1 MKKKPVVGP
10 MPVIRRQKPS
20 PLMRLMQGRRSAL
33 DVLFER
39 SYSMMMGEFRGL
51 WRKYYFLN
59 QPEHVSRILDADVDL
74 YPKSDLMSTF
84 LNQILGNGIF
94 VSNGATWKRQRKMM
108 NTAFELARVGE
119 AFGQMVQSVDAMGER
134 LDKVADGRDVAIDM
148 EMSHVTADIIF
159 RTIFSEPLEREEAET
174 VFRAFNQYQ
183 ELAYVHGVW
192 AMAGLPQSLSLARLR
207 AVRHARAIRGPLER
221 LVRKR
226 LDLLARTPEEAPRDI
241 LASLIAA
248 RDGDGR
254 AFTEKELVDQ
264 IAVVFLAGHETSASA
279 LSWTLYL
286 IARDADVQARM
297 QAEADAVYGEGHGLR
312 MSDFRKL
319 KLTRDAF
326 REALRLYPPVSFVP
340 RDITVPETIRD
351 KHLKKGAA
359 VFIPIWLMHRH
370 REYWKSPD
378 VFDPDRFSRAEEKEA
393 IRNAYLPFS
402 QGPRVCL
409 GASFAMQEAAIIL
422 SFISRHYELEAID
435 GRVPQPVSRLTL
447 RSHNGIWLRL
457 RRRVHETAQARD
469 VA

>member
-1 MKKKPVVGP
+1 MKKQPVIGP

-20 PLMRLMQGRRSAL
+20 PLRRLVDGRRSAL

-51 WRKYYFLN
+51 WRRYYFLN

-84 LNQILGNGIF
+84 LSQILGNGVF
-94 VSNGATWKRQRKMM
+94 VSNGAAWKRQRKMM
-108 NTAFELARVGE
+108 NTAFELARVSE
-119 AFGQMVQSVDAMGER
+119 AFGQMVKSVESMGER
-134 LDKVADGRDVAIDM
+134 LDQVADGREVAIDM

-192 AMAGLPQSLSLARLR
+192 AMAGLPQALSLARLR
-207 AVRHARAIRGPLER
+207 AIRFARAIRGPLER

-226 LDLLARTPEEAPRDI
+226 LDLLATDPAEPPRDI
-241 LASLIAA
+241 LASLMAA
-248 RDGDGR
+248 RDDHGKG
-254 AFTEKELVDQ
+254 FTERELVDQ

-286 IARDADVQARM
+286 VARDPDVQARM
-297 QAEADAVYGEGHGLR
+297 QAEADAVYGGGKSLQ

-326 REALRLYPPVSFVP
+326 REGLRLYPPVSFVP
-340 RDITVPETIRD
+340 RDITVPETIRG
-351 KHLKKGAA
+351 KHLGKGSA
-359 VFIPIWLMHRH
+359 VFVPIWLMHRH
-370 REYWKSPD
+370 RQIWKNPD
-378 VFDPDRFSRAEEKEA
+378 VFDPDRFSRADEKDA
-393 IRNAYLPFS
+393 IRSAYLPFS

-409 GASFAMQEAAIIL
+409 GASFAMQEAAIIM
-422 SFISRHYELEAID
+422 SYIARRYEMEAID
-435 GRVPQPVSRLTL
+435 SRVPQPVSRLTL
-447 RSHNGIWLRL
+447 RSHNGVWLRL
-457 RRRVHETAQARD
+457 RRRRHDD
-469 VA
+469 V